1 MMRSVAASP
10 CAERRLDGWIEPLL
24 GRDPLLQQRQV
35 DTSEGSGS
43 LDSRQ
48 RAERYARTTLV
59 HRQEQGA
66 NGAWVHH
73 MRSLQEIHPIH
84 PLQVKFSRDQGD
96 VLVTQCQVLE
106 RLERCV
112 CGPGR

>member
-1 MMRSVAASP
+1 MIRSVAASP

-24 GRDPLLQQRQV
+24 GCDPLFSSVRKIRPR
-35 DTSEGSGS
+35 GSGS

-48 RAERYARTTLV
+48 RAERYSRTTLV
-59 HRQEQGA
+59 HRQEQCA

-73 MRSLQEIHPIH
+73 MRSLQEIDSIH

-96 VLVTQCQVLE
+96 VLVIQCQV
-106 RLERCV
+106 
-112 CGPGR
+112 

>member
-10 CAERRLDGWIEPLL
+10 CAERGLDGWIEPLL
-24 GRDPLLQQRQV
+24 GRVPRLQQRQV

-43 LDSRQ
+43 LGSRQ

-59 HRQEQGA
+59 HRQEQSA

-73 MRSLQEIHPIH
+73 MRSLQEIDSIH
-84 PLQVKFSRDQGD
+84 PLQVKFSRSE
-96 VLVTQCQVLE
+96 E
-106 RLERCV
+106 RRVGKEC
-112 CGPGR
+112 